1 MALKPSKPGVIITI
15 AREHG
20 SSGKQIGKLV
30 AQKLGIPFY
39 YKEMVA
45 LAAHESGLDRE
56 FISDIHK
63 NAPDAMRDLYLSSQ
77 VVQRAIAAQD
87 RIIRRIADNGS
98 CVIVGR
104 AADYVLREHKNVVR
118 VFVHAP
124 LDYRIR
130 RVMEV
135 YGDTLREAKRNIR
148 HSDKARASYYRHISG
163 RRWGDAENYELT
175 VDSSAG
181 LEETAAIIVAY
192 ARAAAAGGK
201 VIFRLYPITDINYDA
216 VSGFSGY
223 GVILYAY
230 AVIGSDVLREVVG
243 GFGSA
248 PRRGRPGRS
257 RRCCRSPWRHAASR
271 PRDTGSRRRGGR
283 AR

>member
-45 LAAHESGLDRE
+45 LAAHESELDRE

-87 RIIRRIADNGS
+87 RIIRRIADNGL

-135 YGDTLREAKRNIR
+135 YGDTLREAN
-148 HSDKARASYYRHISG
+148 AISATSTRRG
-163 RRWGDAENYELT
+163 RRITGT
-175 VDSSAG
+175 SP
-181 LEETAAIIVAY
+181 
-192 ARAAAAGGK
+192 AAAGAMPK
-201 VIFRLYPITDINYDA
+201 TMN
-216 VSGFSGY
+216 
-223 GVILYAY
+223 
-230 AVIGSDVLREVVG
+230 
-243 GFGSA
+243 
-248 PRRGRPGRS
+248 
-257 RRCCRSPWRHAASR
+257 
-271 PRDTGSRRRGGR
+271 
-283 AR
+283 